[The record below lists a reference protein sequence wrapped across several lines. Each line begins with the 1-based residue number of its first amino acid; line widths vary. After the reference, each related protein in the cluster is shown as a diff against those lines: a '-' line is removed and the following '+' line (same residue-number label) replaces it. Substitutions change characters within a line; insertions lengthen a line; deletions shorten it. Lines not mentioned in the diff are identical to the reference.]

1 MNDSFDAHNRA
12 SWFFGQMNRD
22 EAVEKLQRKNH
33 GTFLVRK
40 SPRAPDD
47 YVLSVSQNGRVMHY
61 KIVRQS
67 DNTYM
72 IGDLNF
78 QDLPQL
84 LDHYKVNLL
93 DTTTLISPLEVPRT
107 QPEPMTQP
115 RLSKELVKAIYDFA
129 GTDDED
135 LPFRRGE
142 ILEVI
147 EKQEE
152 KWWRAKNDEG
162 KIGTIPVPYVSA
174 FTKSNPAS
182 SGTPSSSPG
191 GSRPPSHNDAVL
203 ARVIMRRVPNAYDP
217 QALPLDVNDIIEVTR
232 RNVNGQ
238 WEGRI
243 RGTSK
248 EGHFPFTHVKIID
261 ASEASSRGFGTG

>member
-1 MNDSFDAHNRA
+1 M
-12 SWFFGQMNRD
+12 
-22 EAVEKLQRKNH
+22 
-33 GTFLVRK
+33 
-40 SPRAPDD
+40 
-47 YVLSVSQNGRVMHY
+47 
-61 KIVRQS
+61 
-67 DNTYM
+67 
-72 IGDLNF
+72 
-78 QDLPQL
+78 
-84 LDHYKVNLL
+84 NLL

-115 RLSKELVKAIYDFA
+115 RLSKELVKAIYDFG

-152 KWWRAKNDEG
+152 KVFYRNIDINNEYFILKYQFSRIYMILQWWRAKNDEG

-217 QALPLDVNDIIEVTR
+217 QALPLDVKIVLSAFVDI
-232 RNVNGQ
+232 
-238 WEGRI
+238 
-243 RGTSK
+243 
-248 EGHFPFTHVKIID
+248 F
-261 ASEASSRGFGTG
+261 